1 VPCPTASNTLAAL
14 GTELYIAPPSVQTLL
29 PALAPRFVH
38 PTCLTQLPQLFAD
51 ARYQRAL
58 RMQLFT
64 PQQLAVH
71 LPTVLPDGWRR
82 SASDGLGKVWDGA
95 ADGGGCPTAVWLGA
109 MWTFLEQV
117 RNEQWIRLAPSSRG
131 VGWQACPHTQ
141 PGTPPALPLTVGT
154 VTRRRSVRMHSW
166 QRSKT
171 GLYYPPP
178 QANSA
183 TWRTGPCC
191 SCPHA
196 ATSWRRATPTRS
208 DRGFCLYWSASN
220 ALCWT
225 QRSSLS
231 AALCVHP

>member
-1 VPCPTASNTLAAL
+1 MPCPTASNTLAAL

-131 VGWQACPHTQ
+131 VG
-141 PGTPPALPLTVGT
+141 
-154 VTRRRSVRMHSW
+154 
-166 QRSKT
+166 
-171 GLYYPPP
+171 
-178 QANSA
+178 
-183 TWRTGPCC
+183 
-191 SCPHA
+191 
-196 ATSWRRATPTRS
+196 
-208 DRGFCLYWSASN
+208 
-220 ALCWT
+220 
-225 QRSSLS
+225 
-231 AALCVHP
+231 